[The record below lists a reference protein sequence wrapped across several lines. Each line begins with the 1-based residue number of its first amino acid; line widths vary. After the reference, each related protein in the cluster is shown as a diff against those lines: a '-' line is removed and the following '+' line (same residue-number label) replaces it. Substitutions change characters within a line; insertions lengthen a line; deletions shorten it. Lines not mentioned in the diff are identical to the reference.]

1 VQEIN
6 LYQSQFQPTAVILP
20 PRQVFLVVILF
31 ITVLSVMSLHSNQ
44 KNRVLEK
51 SIRQQ
56 QQQTISSIGAPTESP
71 LLNAELRAL
80 ERQQQEKK
88 MLLDYL
94 TQQSFGN
101 SQGFS
106 KTLRTLSQQKIDNVW
121 LTQFSLINGGHTITL
136 HGEALQSSQIPLYID
151 SLGKSPHFQ
160 GKQFSVFQ
168 LQQPKNNSTHYTFK
182 LHSEQKTG
190 SVK

>member
-1 VQEIN
+1 
-6 LYQSQFQPTAVILP
+6 
-20 PRQVFLVVILF
+20 
-31 ITVLSVMSLHSNQ
+31 
-44 KNRVLEK
+44 
-51 SIRQQ
+51 
-56 QQQTISSIGAPTESP
+56 
-71 LLNAELRAL
+71 
-80 ERQQQEKK
+80 

-106 KTLRTLSQQKIDNVW
+106 KTLRTLSQQKINNVW
-121 LTQFSLINGGHTITL
+121 LTSFSLLDGGQTITL

-151 SLGKSPHFQ
+151 SLGKSPHFH

-168 LQQPKNNSTHYTFK
+168 LQQPEDNATRYTFK

-190 SVK
+190 SQ

>member
-1 VQEIN
+1 MQEIN
-6 LYQSQFQPTAVILP
+6 LYQSQFQPTTVILP
-20 PRQVFLVVILF
+20 SRQVFLIVILF
-31 ITVLSVMSLHSNQ
+31 ITILSVISLYSSQ
-44 KNRVLEK
+44 KNSVLEK

-56 QQQTISSIGAPTESP
+56 QQQMISGIEASTASP
-71 LLNAELRAL
+71 LLNAELRTL
-80 ERQQQEKK
+80 ERKQQQKK

-106 KTLRTLSQQKIDNVW
+106 KTLRTLSQQKINNVW
-121 LTQFSLINGGHTITL
+121 LTQFSLLNGGQTITL

-151 SLGKSPHFQ
+151 SLGESPHFH

-168 LQQPKNNSTHYTFK
+168 LQQPKNNTTRYTFK

-190 SVK
+190 SIK

>member
-1 VQEIN
+1 MQQIN
-6 LYQSQFQPTAVILP
+6 LYQAQFQPTEVILP
-20 PRQVFLVVILF
+20 PRQVFLIVILF
-31 ITVLSVMSLHSNQ
+31 ITVLSVISLYSQQ
-44 KNRVLEK
+44 KNSILEK
-51 SIRQQ
+51 SIHQQ
-56 QQQTISSIGAPTESP
+56 QQHTLSNIGTSTVSP
-71 LLNAELRAL
+71 LLDSELHNL
-80 ERQQQEKK
+80 ERQQQKKK

-106 KTLRTLSQQKIDNVW
+106 KTLRTLSQQKINNVW
-121 LTQFSLINGGHTITL
+121 LTSFSLLDGGQTITL

-151 SLGKSPHFQ
+151 SLGKSPHFH

-168 LQQPKNNSTHYTFK
+168 LQQPEDNATRYTFK

-190 SVK
+190 SQ